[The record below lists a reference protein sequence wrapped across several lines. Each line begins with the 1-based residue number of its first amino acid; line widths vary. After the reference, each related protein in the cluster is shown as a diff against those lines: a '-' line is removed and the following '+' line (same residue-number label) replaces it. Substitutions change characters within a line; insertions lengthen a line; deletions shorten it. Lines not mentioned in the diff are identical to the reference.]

1 MLLYPL
7 PVLLTP
13 FPALVTSFP
22 HIVFIIKGKTYNGG
36 DLPSCPINEEAA
48 VTITEAAGSRRC
60 HHSLEKSI
68 FLIFFVFLFC
78 FCCCFFCFLTVSVAP
93 SSINR
98 SDFSSDSTIL
108 IISSISSFFSA
119 LTAPCPLIFLSNL
132 SNRWSCFTC

>member
-78 FCCCFFCFLTVSVAP
+78 FLLLFFLFSVSVAP